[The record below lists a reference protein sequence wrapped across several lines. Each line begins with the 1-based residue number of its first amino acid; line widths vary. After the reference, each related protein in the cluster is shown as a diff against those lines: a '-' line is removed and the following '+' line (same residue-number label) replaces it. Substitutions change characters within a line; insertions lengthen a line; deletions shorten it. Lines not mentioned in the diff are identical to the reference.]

1 MAPPVDV
8 IIPFRSMDDGK
19 RRLRPLLEP
28 RQRSALNAWFL
39 THTLAAA
46 LQLTGPA
53 RVWLV
58 TPCEQARRVAR
69 AHGVRLIDEPVE
81 SGEASTP
88 ESRLNHALSHA
99 LAMARQGGAGDVL
112 IVSVDL
118 PWLRSADLR
127 SLCRLSRED
136 PASAPSCVIA
146 TDRTLQGTNA
156 LLIPAGRNMD
166 FAYGAGSCQRH
177 ADNARRQGMSVR
189 TVCLPNLARDID
201 TPQDYSHWVGE
212 GRAARR
218 RDPADWTGGEPWMHS
233 TNGSITIPL
242 WMDFAA

>member
-1 MAPPVDV
+1 MAPTIDV

-58 TPCEQARRVAR
+58 TPCEQARRVGR
-69 AHGVRLIDEPVE
+69 AHGVRLIDEPAD
-81 SGEASTP
+81 GGAAPTP
-88 ESRLNHALSHA
+88 ESRLNLALGHALETVREA
-99 LAMARQGGAGDVL
+99 GAGDVL
-112 IVSVDL
+112 VVSTDL

-127 SLCRLSRED
+127 ALWRLGHAD
-136 PASAPSCVIA
+136 PAAGPSCVIA
-146 TDRTLQGTNA
+146 TDRTMQGTNA
-156 LLIPAGRNMD
+156 MLIPAGHGME

-177 ADNARRQGMSVR
+177 ADNAREQGMAVR

-201 TPQDYSHWVGE
+201 TPQDYSNWIGE

-233 TNGSITIPL
+233 ANGSITMPL
-242 WMDFAA
+242 WTDFVV